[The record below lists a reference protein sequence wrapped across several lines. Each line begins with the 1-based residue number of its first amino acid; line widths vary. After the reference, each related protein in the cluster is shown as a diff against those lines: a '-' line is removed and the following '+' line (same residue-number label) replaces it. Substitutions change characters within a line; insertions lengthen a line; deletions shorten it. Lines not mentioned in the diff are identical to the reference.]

1 MAGTF
6 VIEVGK
12 TGKFRFNLKSGNH
25 QVILSSETYDSK
37 AAAENGIESV
47 RKNATEDA
55 SFVRKIAKDGSPY
68 FVIKARNGETIGK
81 SEMYSSNS
89 GMENGIK
96 SVRANAPAAKLVDR
110 TG

>member
-6 VIEVGK
+6 VLEAGK

-25 QVILSSETYDSK
+25 QVILTSESYETK

-47 RKNATEDA
+47 KKNASDDA
-55 SFVRKIAKDGSPY
+55 SFTRKTAKNGSAY
-68 FVIKARNGETIGK
+68 FVIKAKNGETIAK
-81 SEMYSSNS
+81 SEMYSTKS

-96 SVRANAPAAKLVDR
+96 SVAANASGAKVVDK
-110 TG
+110 TA